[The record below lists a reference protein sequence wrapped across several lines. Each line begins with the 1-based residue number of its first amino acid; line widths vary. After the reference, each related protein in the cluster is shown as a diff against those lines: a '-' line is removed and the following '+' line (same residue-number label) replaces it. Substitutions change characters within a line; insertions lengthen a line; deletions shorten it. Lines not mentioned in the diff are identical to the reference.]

1 MKVRNMTEGSP
12 LKLLLYVAFPLM
24 IGNVFQQMYT
34 VIDAQVL
41 GRAEGYETLAALG
54 TCDWLN
60 WLFFGLIQGLTMGFA
75 IPIAQAFG
83 ANDEKTL
90 KKAVGNSVIWGL
102 IISVALAVV
111 ALTCVNP
118 ILTLLKIEPELRP
131 IATSYVRVLF
141 AALPVVMAYNL
152 LAGVLRS
159 MGDGK
164 TPLYAMAIASIINIA
179 LDYLFVMGFHW
190 GVVGAAV
197 ATIIAQVASC
207 VFCFVKLKGFSMV
220 RPEKADFRLEADMSK
235 KLISLGVPV
244 AAQNMIIAIGGMII
258 LRVVN
263 PMGAAFMAGYTSSTK
278 LYGILEIAA
287 VSFGYAVSAYVG
299 QNFGAGKRE
308 RIWKG
313 VHVGAIMGVITAL
326 LIAACMF
333 LFGKP
338 IIASFISGEDTAA
351 VERSVAIGCEFLYIM
366 SGALPIL
373 YLLYVYRA
381 ALQGMGNTLMPML
394 SGLAEC
400 VMRTLAALLLPS
412 LIGYSGVF
420 WAEAL
425 AWFGADLIL
434 IPSYYIVMR
443 RMKSALKSK

>member
-12 LKLLLYVAFPLM
+12 LKLLLAVAFPLM

-41 GRAEGYETLAALG
+41 GQAEGYETLAALG

-60 WLFFGLIQGLTMGFA
+60 WLFFGLIQGLTMGFT
-75 IPIAQAFG
+75 IPMAQAFG

-90 KKAVGNSVIWGL
+90 RRSVGNSTVLGL
-102 IISVALAVV
+102 IISISLALIAIFGVSPF
-111 ALTCVNP
+111 LS
-118 ILTLLKIEPELRP
+118 LLKVEPELRP
-131 IATSYVRVLF
+131 IATRYVRVLF
-141 AALPVVMAYNL
+141 AALPVVMCYNL
-152 LAGVLRS
+152 LAGILRS

-164 TPLYAMAIASIINIA
+164 TPLYAMAIASIINIG
-179 LDYLFVMGFHW
+179 LDYLFVMGFGW
-190 GVVGAAV
+190 GVVGAAA
-197 ATIIAQVASC
+197 ATVIAQMASC
-207 VFCFVKLKGFSMV
+207 VFCFVKLSAFSMV
-220 RPEKADFRLEADMSK
+220 RPAKADFRLHAGMCK

-244 AAQNMIIAIGGMII
+244 AAQNMIIAVGGMII

-263 PMGAAFMAGYTSSTK
+263 PMGAVFMAGYTSSTK

-287 VSFGYAVSAYVG
+287 VSFGYATSAYAG
-299 QNFGAGKRE
+299 QNFGAGKRD

-313 VHVGAIMGVITAL
+313 VHASAVLGVITAL
-326 LIAACMF
+326 IITVCMF
-333 LFGKP
+333 IFGKQF
-338 IIASFISGEDTAA
+338 IASFISGEDPEEVQKAIK
-351 VERSVAIGCEFLYIM
+351 IGCEFLYIM

-381 ALQGMGNTLMPML
+381 ALQGMGDTFVPML
-394 SGLAEC
+394 SGLAEF
-400 VMRTLAALLLPS
+400 VMRTLAALILPG

-425 AWFGADLIL
+425 AWFGADVIL
-434 IPSYYIVMR
+434 LPAYYITMR
-443 RMKSALKSK
+443 KQKA